1 MKKKKI
7 TLYIFIIIQEG
18 FSLLKKLRLTRMA
31 DCPPPECDVDCPEPD
46 VDCPDPDADCP
57 PPECDDDC
65 CFKCNYWETGKCTC
79 KKQQKR
85 SIKKEQVVKCCAFH
99 EGNYECFKPPAKGSK
114 YCKKHKEK

>member
-18 FSLLKKLRLTRMA
+18 FSLLKKLRLTRM
-31 DCPPPECDVDCPEPD
+31 
-46 VDCPDPDADCP
+46 ADCP

-85 SIKKEQVVKCCAFH
+85 SIKKEQVVKCCAFY
-99 EGNYECFKPPAKGSK
+99 EGNYECFEPPVKDSK
-114 YCKKHKEK
+114 YCGKHKEK